1 MRECQHC
8 GKQVAFKS
16 ETCPACGG
24 PLDGDSDLVDHEDG
38 DDLNETRPF
47 HPSFDALQQPAKEL
61 KDTVERLPA
70 IDMEI
75 TDEATDEE
83 LLRATFV
90 DSPPADEFTDDLP
103 ETVDVPHPPVKMELD
118 LTDTLVEVEPAD
130 ERPGP
135 ITFSELDSAARV
147 RAVSTGAK
155 PLDFQHFARGREV
168 MRPNAEVG
176 DAVDDAPGAPRAA
189 PPQPRGCTRL
199 TKVLAFLAA
208 LCWVGVAGLM
218 VTTFLQLPLVLRLLS
233 ALPFSPELLVA
244 LPGLLLLLTLL
255 AATAAELRAR
265 AALRPASRTGIF
277 LGRLG
282 WFLLA
287 ALPAIGLVGGLAG
300 ALYLIIRRRPNLDPD
315 SSASYAADGP
325 GATDRPVGWTLLFF
339 TLAWQD
345 IAAVIVLT
353 HFRAH
358 VPWL

>member
-1 MRECQHC
+1 MRECEHC
-8 GKQVAFKS
+8 GKKVAFKS
-16 ETCPACGG
+16 PTCPACGARVGEAG
-24 PLDGDSDLVDHEDG
+24 PGLDED

-70 IDMEI
+70 IDMEV

-83 LLRATFV
+83 LLRATLV
-90 DSPPADEFTDDLP
+90 DSPADEFADDLP
-103 ETVDVPHPPVKMELD
+103 ETVDVPQPPVKAELD
-118 LTDTLVEVEPAD
+118 LTDTLVEVERAD

-135 ITFSELDSAARV
+135 ITFSELGRAARV
-147 RAVSTGAK
+147 RPVGTGAE
-155 PLDFQHFARGREV
+155 PLDFLQFARGREV
-168 MRPNAEVG
+168 MRPAAESG
-176 DAVDDAPGAPRAA
+176 HAEDDAPAPRSTPA
-189 PPQPRGCTRL
+189 PRGGLRL
-199 TKVLAFLAA
+199 TKVLAVLAA

-218 VTTFLQLPLVLRLLS
+218 VATFLQLPLVLSLLS
-233 ALPFSPELLVA
+233 ALPFAPEILVA

-255 AATAAELRAR
+255 AASVAEHRAR
-265 AALRPASRTGIF
+265 AALRPTSGLGIF

-287 ALPAIGLVGGLAG
+287 ALPAIGLIGGLAG

>member
-1 MRECQHC
+1 MRECEHC
-8 GKQVAFKS
+8 GKQVAFKTQ
-16 ETCPACGG
+16 TCPACGG
-24 PLDGDSDLVDHEDG
+24 RMGGAGPGLDE

-47 HPSFDALQQPAKEL
+47 HPSFDLQQPAKEL

-70 IDMEI
+70 IDMEV

-83 LLRATFV
+83 LLRATLV
-90 DSPPADEFTDDLP
+90 DSPADEYADDLP
-103 ETVDVPHPPVKMELD
+103 ETVDVPRPPVEAELD

-135 ITFSELDSAARV
+135 ITFSELGGAARV
-147 RAVSTGAK
+147 RAVNTGAA
-155 PLDFQHFARGREV
+155 PLDFQQFSRGREV
-168 MRPNAEVG
+168 MRSTAEIGHPG
-176 DAVDDAPGAPRAA
+176 DDDTPAPRAA
-189 PPQPRGCTRL
+189 PAPRRGGTRL
-199 TKVLAFLAA
+199 TKVLAVLAA
-208 LCWVGVAGLM
+208 LGWVGVAGLM
-218 VTTFLQLPLVLRLLS
+218 VATFLQLPLVLQ
-233 ALPFSPELLVA
+233 LPFSPELLVA

-255 AATAAELRAR
+255 AATGAEHRAR
-265 AALRPASRTGIF
+265 AALRPTSRIGIF

-287 ALPAIGLVGGLAG
+287 ALPAIGLIGGLAG
-300 ALYLIIRRRPNLDPD
+300 ALYLVIRRRPLLDPD